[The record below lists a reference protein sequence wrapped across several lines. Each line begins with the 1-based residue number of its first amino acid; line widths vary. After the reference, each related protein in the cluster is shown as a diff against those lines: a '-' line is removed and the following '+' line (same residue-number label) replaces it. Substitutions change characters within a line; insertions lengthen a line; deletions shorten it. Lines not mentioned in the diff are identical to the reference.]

1 MNNIFVFD
9 CETTGAI
16 RNKGHPF
23 DPRNKLCTLTWL
35 IPEELDKSSWCWDI
49 EYTALPYGKSIE
61 VLQGK
66 ILNSKVIVGFNL
78 KFDVHWGRRYGLD
91 FSGKKWWDCQ
101 IAHFILT
108 NQTHPY
114 PSLDEV
120 ASYYGLPAK
129 LDKVR
134 VDYWDQGIDTDAVP
148 WEILKEYA
156 EQDVDL
162 TYQIY
167 LRQIVQAK
175 ESGKLA
181 LIELAMEDCIT
192 FEEME
197 FNGFKY
203 DFELSKKKAIECLE
217 KISTYQKTLNSLGPY
232 EELTWTNE
240 QISAVLYGGTVTFDY
255 QEDFLFVYKNPKK
268 EPVWKKR
275 WRTRDVVFPRLVE
288 PLNGSEM
295 KKEGIFATDEKTLR
309 SIKPN
314 GLAKQIIYNILLIR
328 EQEKLN
334 GTYYSGLVEKAQEF
348 GWDDGY
354 IHGQLNQCV
363 ARTGRSA
370 SSNPNLQNIA
380 GDVKECFVSRY
391 AN

>member
-1 MNNIFVFD
+1 MLYMSNIFVFD
-9 CETTGAI
+9 CETTGAL

-23 DPRNKLCTLTWL
+23 DPRNKLCTLAWL
-35 IPEELDKSSWCWDI
+35 IPPDESSWCWDI
-49 EYTALPYGKSIE
+49 EYTPTPYGQSIYWLKE
-61 VLQGK
+61 K
-66 ILNSKVIVGFNL
+66 IMSSDLIVGFNL
-78 KFDVHWGRRYGLD
+78 KFDIHWGRRYGLD
-91 FSGKKWWDCQ
+91 FGGRKWWDCQ

-120 ASYYGLPAK
+120 AAYYGLPAK
-129 LDKVR
+129 LDEVR
-134 VDYWDQGIDTDAVP
+134 VNYWDQGIDTDAVP
-148 WEILKEYA
+148 WPILKEYA
-156 EQDVDL
+156 KQDVTL

-203 DFELSKKKAIECLE
+203 DFELSKKKAMECLE
-217 KISTYQKTLNSLGPY
+217 RISTYQKGLNALGPY
-232 EELTWTNE
+232 KELTWTTE
-240 QISAVLYGGTVTFDY
+240 QISAVLYGGVVKLPY
-255 QEDFLFVYKNPKK
+255 QEAYLFVYKNPKK
-268 EPVWKKR
+268 EPVWKLRWTKR
-275 WRTRDVVFPRLVE
+275 ELVFPRLVE
-288 PLNGSEM
+288 PLKGSEM
-295 KKEGIFATDEKTLR
+295 KKEGIFATDEKTLK
-309 SIKPN
+309 SIKAT
-314 GLAKQIIYNILLIR
+314 GFARQIIENILFIR
-328 EQEKLN
+328 EQEKLHD
-334 GTYYSGLVEKAQEF
+334 TYYAGLVEKAKEY
-348 GWDDGY
+348 GWDDSY

-380 GDVKECFVSRY
+380 GDVKECFVTRY
-391 AN
+391 